1 MTRGTGLPR
10 AFRFGVNC
18 VTTSL
23 QELQETARAA
33 EASGFATLIAQDHF
47 GAQFGP
53 LPALVAAGAVTTSLR
68 LATMVL
74 DNDFRHPAVVAKDA
88 ATVDVLTSGR
98 LELGLGAGWLQSDY
112 AKSGIAY
119 DSASVRMTRLAE
131 AVQIVKACLAD
142 SEPVSFVGQHYT
154 IDRLDPLP
162 RPVQQPRPPIMIGGR
177 QRRMLGLAARDAD
190 IVGLSLLD
198 PRGPGAPP
206 VPTFAQK
213 VAWVREAAGE
223 RFDALELHVNAGV
236 VAIGSQ
242 GEVSPALEAAAAR
255 TGINV
260 DEVRASP
267 GALVGSVDDV
277 VDKLQA
283 QREQYGVSYYV
294 VQTRFMRALA
304 PVVARLA

>member
-1 MTRGTGLPR
+1 MTESPRR

-23 QELQETARAA
+23 HELQETARTA
-33 EASGFATLIAQDHF
+33 EACGFATLIAQDHF

-53 LPALVAAGAVTTSLR
+53 MPALVAAGAVTTTLR

-119 DSASVRMTRLAE
+119 DSASVRMARLAE
-131 AVQIVKACLAD
+131 AVQIIKACFAE
-142 SEPVSFVGQHYT
+142 SEPVTFAGDHYT
-154 IDRLDPLP
+154 VQQLDPQP

-177 QRRMLGLAARDAD
+177 QRRMLGLAAREAD

-213 VAWVREAAGE
+213 VGWVREAAGE

-236 VAIGSQ
+236 VAIGSSPSD
-242 GEVSPALEAAAAR
+242 VLPALEAAATR
-255 TGINV
+255 MGTRV
-260 DEVRASP
+260 DAVRASP

-277 VDKLQA
+277 VEKLQA
-283 QREQYGVSYYV
+283 QRAEYGVSYYV
-294 VQTRFMRALA
+294 VQTRFMRTFA